1 MLRFYITE
9 MFKSFGRARLSF
21 VISLITTTIAVF
33 LVTMSSLLFFWSS
46 MLTEQF
52 NKKTSFNLFLDEQ
65 ADDESFR
72 TDLLGRIRGYEFTE
86 SIRFIDKQEARKQFL
101 QQTGEDFSEVLDY
114 NPLPQSI
121 ELRIKSSYLNKDSI
135 RTVSS
140 VLRSTRG
147 VEEVVFEA
155 GIIYKA
161 LDFISSLKFYILIAS
176 AALVIIS
183 LYIVYSTNRLIIQAR
198 WRQIETMKLVGA
210 RLSAIKIPIYLTG
223 IFIGIISSLIT
234 FTVLRLL
241 LAILGDDMVLMDMN
255 TSILVIF
262 TVFLGGPAIGMVGSI
277 FASRKISLKIH
288 KLIF

>member
-1 MLRFYITE
+1 

-65 ADDESFR
+65 SDDETFR
-72 TDLLGRIRGYEFTE
+72 TELLERIRRYNFTE

-121 ELRIKSSYLNKDSI
+121 ELRIRSSYLNKDSI
-135 RTVSS
+135 KTITSL
-140 VLRSTRG
+140 LRSTRG

-234 FTVLRLL
+234 FAGLKIMLV
-241 LAILGDDMVLMDMN
+241 ILGDDIVLMDIN
-255 TSILVIF
+255 TSLLVIF

-277 FASRKISLKIH
+277 LASRKISLKIH